1 MSDSPNRES
10 SEAIVVST
18 DELHLIGARVSLGGY
33 LKGLWR
39 RRHFI
44 VAESRAKAYGSIKN
58 TFLGKI
64 WLILD
69 PFLNAGVYYVIFAVL
84 LGLDRGIEN
93 FVGYLV
99 VGTAFFAFLSKQL
112 GGGAGIISGGQ
123 NLIRAF
129 TFPRAALVFS
139 FTLRTIIDF
148 VPTILATIVF
158 IIIMPPHALPAL
170 AWLLFP
176 LVFAIAVPFGMGLAF
191 IAATLTTLVS
201 DLKFIWPLITR
212 FWFYGSGVFWSV
224 DMFAAGSTAQTVMM
238 INPGWIFLELCRETL
253 VYAQVPELTLWLQFA
268 AWSAVIFLIGFA
280 MFWLNE
286 DKFGERNDR

>member
-1 MSDSPNRES
+1 
-10 SEAIVVST
+10 
-18 DELHLIGARVSLGGY
+18 
-33 LKGLWR
+33 
-39 RRHFI
+39 
-44 VAESRAKAYGSIKN
+44 
-58 TFLGKI
+58 
-64 WLILD
+64 
-69 PFLNAGVYYVIFAVL
+69 
-84 LGLDRGIEN
+84 
-93 FVGYLV
+93 
-99 VGTAFFAFLSKQL
+99 
-112 GGGAGIISGGQ
+112 
-123 NLIRAF
+123 
-129 TFPRAALVFS
+129 
-139 FTLRTIIDF
+139 
-148 VPTILATIVF
+148 
-158 IIIMPPHALPAL
+158 MPPHALPAL